1 LNNTHTSTRIGR
13 VNDFHPLRNSIDKW
27 RGRQMSETT
36 WKKINNFWTRNVE
49 NQFEL
54 SGYSLLEDFLDLT
67 PQGQNTIK
75 KIVNDM
81 TMRQEFYFE

>member
-1 LNNTHTSTRIGR
+1 
-13 VNDFHPLRNSIDKW
+13 
-27 RGRQMSETT
+27 MSETT

>member
-1 LNNTHTSTRIGR
+1 MNNTHTSTRIGR

>member
-1 LNNTHTSTRIGR
+1 MDNTHISTRVGK